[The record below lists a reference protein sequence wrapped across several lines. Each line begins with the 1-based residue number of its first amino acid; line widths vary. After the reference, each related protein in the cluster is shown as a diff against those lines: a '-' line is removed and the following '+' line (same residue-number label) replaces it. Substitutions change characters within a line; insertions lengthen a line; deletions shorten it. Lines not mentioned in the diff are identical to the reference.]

1 MKTSSIVL
9 FVASALMPLALSAQ
23 DQVSGGAAPFE
34 YREAKL
40 PNYLSG
46 HRWGKQGSPLTQM
59 QQPVLPEESMKH
71 MVVPEGFEVRLFAA
85 EPDIRPPLA
94 MAWDERG
101 RLWLCES
108 VDYPNEHQEPGKGR
122 DTIRICEDTDGDGLA
137 DKFTVFA
144 DQLSICTSI
153 AFSNGGVIV
162 HQAPDTLFLKDTDGD
177 DRADIRQVLFSG
189 WSLSDTHAGPSNLRY
204 GLDNHLWGMVGY
216 SGFDGEI
223 DGEQEK
229 FRTGFYRFRPDT
241 SGFEFLR
248 SNNNNNWG
256 LGFSEEGLVFG
267 STANRNPSVFLAIPN
282 RYYERVRG
290 WSGGTLT
297 GIADSF
303 LFNPISDRVRQV
315 DHHGGYTAAAGHAL
329 YTARTYPREYW
340 NRTAF
345 VTGPTGKLIGNFTL
359 RRDGA
364 GFTARNNSNLFASV
378 DEWTAPINAEV
389 GPDGQVWFIDWY
401 NYIVQHNP
409 TPVAHERGKGNA
421 YVSDLRD
428 KLHGRVYRVV
438 YKGREHAR
446 KMSLEGASLSTL
458 VRTLSH
464 DNMLWRL
471 HAQRLLVEQGN
482 DEAKDGLLDLIDD
495 QNADSLGLNT
505 AAIHALWT
513 LEGLGLV
520 NEADSLVMDT
530 IVGALSHPSA
540 GVRRNALMI
549 LPKSQAAI
557 ASIIGSNA
565 LRDENAQV
573 RLSAL
578 LALADSPADAAVAR
592 AMAQFLAAGRNGSD
606 RWLREA
612 ASMAAAK
619 NAGNFLKEALVGVK
633 GDPPVGLTDVVQRV
647 ASHYAAG
654 PESIEVAGLLRLTK
668 NTNSDVLQAFLDGIV
683 VGWDPSSKPR
693 LTSGDRES
701 LNNLITGVSLHAQ
714 DALLALAQKWEVS
727 GLFRGSAESVRKQL
741 RTQLTGNGQSD
752 ANRLSAAG
760 RLIRLEDGE
769 ETINA
774 ILGVIDLA
782 TPVDLAVGLIRELG
796 QSRSN
801 DVVSG
806 LTEAWERFTPAT
818 RRSAVNVMLMR
829 FEWTMSMLS
838 AIGKGDIPKSELSAS
853 EWQQLIYSKNTTIQL
868 RAGNM
873 GIGAGNPDREAVF
886 QAKLSALERQGNS
899 ARGKELFNL
908 LCAQCHKLDDV
919 GGAVGPELTGIG
931 SRGREEI
938 LMEIVDP
945 NRSLEANFR
954 AWALETKDG
963 RSLSGLLE
971 SEDQSSVQLLDA
983 SGQRHVVARREI
995 ASLTAGD
1002 LSLMPVGLVDDL
1014 NDANLA
1020 ALIGFL
1026 SDSRAE
1032 NH

>member
-1 MKTSSIVL
+1 M
-9 FVASALMPLALSAQ
+9 AAQ
-23 DQVSGGAAPFE
+23 DQTSSAPAPFE

-59 QQPVLPEESMKH
+59 QLPVLAEESMKH

-108 VDYPNEHQEPGKGR
+108 VDYPNDHKEPGKGR
-122 DTIRICEDTDGDGLA
+122 DTIRICEDTDGDGRA

-223 DGEQEK
+223 DGDQEK
-229 FRTGFYRFRPDT
+229 FRMGFYRFRPDS

-297 GIADSF
+297 GIAESF

-329 YTARTYPREYW
+329 YTARTYPKEYW

-359 RRDGA
+359 RPDGA
-364 GFTARNNSNLFASV
+364 GFSAANNSNLFASV

-409 TPVAHERGKGNA
+409 TPVAHEQGKGNA
-421 YVSDLRD
+421 YVTDLRD
-428 KLHGRVYRVV
+428 KQHGRVYRVV
-438 YKGREHAR
+438 YNGGLNSR
-446 KMSLEGASLSTL
+446 KLSLKGASVTKL

-471 HAQRLLVEQGN
+471 HAQRLLVER
-482 DEAKDGLLDLIDD
+482 DEVNAKEALLDLVD
-495 QNADSLGLNT
+495 NLSADSIGLNP

-513 LEGLGLV
+513 LDGLGLID
-520 NEADSLVMDT
+520 ESDSIVMDT
-530 IVGALSHPSA
+530 IVGALTHPSA
-540 GVRRNALMI
+540 GVRRNALKV
-549 LPKSQAAI
+549 LPKSQAGI
-557 ASIIGSNA
+557 ASILGANV
-565 LRDENAQV
+565 LRDEDAQV
-573 RLSAL
+573 RLAAL

-592 AMAQFLAAGRNGSD
+592 AVSSFLAEGDNGSD

-619 NAGNFLKEALVGVK
+619 NASNFLKEALLGGK
-633 GDPPVGLTDVVQRV
+633 SEPPAGMTEVVQRV
-647 ASHYAAG
+647 ASHFAAG
-654 PESIEVAGLLRLTK
+654 PEAIEVAGLLRLTK
-668 NTNSDVLQAFLDGIV
+668 NTDGQVLQALLDGLV
-683 VGWDPSSKPR
+683 AGWDAPSKPR
-693 LTSGDRES
+693 LSSGDRAFLSE
-701 LNNLITGVSLHAQ
+701 LISGLALHSQ
-714 DALLALAQKWEVS
+714 DSFLALAQKWEVT
-727 GLFRGSAESVRKQL
+727 GLFQGSVDSVRQQL
-741 RTQLTGNGQSD
+741 HEQLTGEGQSD
-752 ANRLSAAG
+752 SSRVGAAG
-760 RLIRLEDGE
+760 RLIRLEDGKK
-769 ETINA
+769 TIGA
-774 ILGVIDLA
+774 ILSVIDLS
-782 TPVDLAVGLIRELG
+782 TPVDLAVGLIRQLG
-796 QSRSN
+796 RSQS
-801 DVVSG
+801 DEVVPG
-806 LTEAWERFTPAT
+806 LTKAWDRFTPVT

-829 FEWTMSMLS
+829 FDWTMSMLS
-838 AIGKGDIPKSELSAS
+838 AIGKGEIPKSELSAS

-886 QAKLSALERQGNS
+886 QAKLSALGLEGNPT
-899 ARGKELFNL
+899 RGKELFTL
-908 LCAQCHKLDDV
+908 LCAQCHKLDNV
-919 GGAVGPELTGIG
+919 GGVVGPELTGIG
-931 SRGREEI
+931 SRGVEEI
-938 LMEIVDP
+938 LIEIVDP

-954 AWALETKDG
+954 AWSLETKDG
-963 RSLSGLLE
+963 RSLSGRLE
-971 SEDQSSVQLLDA
+971 SEDQASVQLLDA
-983 SGQRHVVARREI
+983 SGQQHVVARREI
-995 ASLTAGD
+995 ASLSAGD
-1002 LSLMPVGLVDDL
+1002 LSLMPVGLIDEL
-1014 NDANLA
+1014 SDADVA
-1020 ALIGFL
+1020 SLIRFL
-1026 SDSRAE
+1026 SDSKTEA
-1032 NH
+1032 H